1 MPRFKV
7 ESSLH
12 EPVTIELEDGR
23 ILESVDFSD
32 LLFRKIAELD
42 KLKNAGTLDGIA
54 YIVLSVALVFGVKRE
69 DLETVDIRVLGK
81 VIAYVGEVMVAGK
94 AGMAMVSAPSPMP
107 DKPVDEVTAEKN
119 APKPGSEPMP

>member
-1 MPRFKV
+1 M
-7 ESSLH
+7 
-12 EPVTIELEDGR
+12 TIELEDGR

-81 VIAYVGEVMVAGK
+81 VIAYVGEVMIAGR
-94 AGMAMVSAPSPMP
+94 AGMVSAPSPMP